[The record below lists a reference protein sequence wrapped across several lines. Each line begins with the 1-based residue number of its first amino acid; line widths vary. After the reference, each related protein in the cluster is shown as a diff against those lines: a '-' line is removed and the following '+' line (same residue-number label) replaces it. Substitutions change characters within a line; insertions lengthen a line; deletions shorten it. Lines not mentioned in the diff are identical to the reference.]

1 MDSFKDLLA
10 ETVGQIKRA
19 NEDSAEQ
26 QMKRSTNH
34 KILFL
39 LQIYKS
45 LQREFAVLQFS
56 INGFKTKQR
65 AFAPLS

>member
-26 QMKRSTNH
+26 QIKRSTNH

-39 LQIYKS
+39 LQVYES
-45 LQREFAVLQFS
+45 L
-56 INGFKTKQR
+56 
-65 AFAPLS
+65 

>member
-26 QMKRSTNH
+26 QI
-34 KILFL
+34 KINRLTKFCLYFKYTKAYNVKL
-39 LQIYKS
+39 LYCNFQ
-45 LQREFAVLQFS
+45 L
-56 INGFKTKQR
+56 NGFKTRRR
-65 AFAPLS
+65 AFAPLT